1 MRNRKNRKRN
11 FISKKQK
18 GFSLIEILVVMVIM
32 ATIMGIVANSI
43 GKNRIKAKIQE
54 AKIRISKLKMDMENF
69 NTDLGYYPDSLDAL
83 VDDNGDGNWLG
94 PYAKKK
100 DILDPWK
107 QEFKYSNPG
116 QHDEEFSITS
126 YGADKSPGGSKF
138 DKDINSWDI

>member
-1 MRNRKNRKRN
+1 MRNRKQNN
-11 FISKKQK
+11 LNNKQK

-43 GKNRIKAKIQE
+43 GNNKKKAKLKE
-54 AKIRISKLKMDMENF
+54 AEIKISKLKMSIESF
-69 NTDLGYYPDSLDAL
+69 NTDLGYYPRNLDAL

-100 DILDPWK
+100 EIMDPWN
-107 QEFKYSNPG
+107 EPFNYSNPG
-116 QHDEEFSITS
+116 QHDEEFSIIS

>member
-1 MRNRKNRKRN
+1 MRNRKHN
-11 FISKKQK
+11 FMGKKQK

-43 GKNRIKAKIQE
+43 GKNRIKAKLQE

-69 NTDLGYYPDSLDAL
+69 NTDMGYYPRTLDAL
-83 VDDNGDGNWLG
+83 VHDNGDENWLG

-107 QEFKYSNPG
+107 QEYQYSNPG
-116 QHDEEFSITS
+116 QHDEEFSIVS
-126 YGADKSPGGSKF
+126 YGNDKAPGGTKF